1 MTIANGYCTLAEF
14 KAFKDIGST
23 DTGDDAVI
31 ESIVEAVSRYI
42 DKETN
47 LFFYDDQAAVR
58 CYSPEMGDMLQLDAP
73 LYGVDSLK
81 TDDDGDGTYE
91 NTWATTD
98 YHLMPL
104 NGDTKHW
111 IRTNQNGDY
120 AFPVGVLAGV
130 EITGD
135 WGYAAVPA
143 DINLVCMNIVKNVNG
158 RREGQGD
165 EAVQITAAGVV
176 ITPKDISPYDRKVLN
191 QYRRPR

>member
-42 DKETN
+42 DKETYM
-47 LFFYDDQAAVR
+47 FFYADDAATYLITPDLVGFLR
-58 CYSPEMGDMLQLDAP
+58 LPYP
-73 LYGVDSLK
+73 LRVVTTLK

-104 NGDTKHW
+104 NASEFHW
-111 IRTNQNGDY
+111 IQTNQNGDY

-130 EITGD
+130 QIVGNFGFE
-135 WGYAAVPA
+135 AVPA